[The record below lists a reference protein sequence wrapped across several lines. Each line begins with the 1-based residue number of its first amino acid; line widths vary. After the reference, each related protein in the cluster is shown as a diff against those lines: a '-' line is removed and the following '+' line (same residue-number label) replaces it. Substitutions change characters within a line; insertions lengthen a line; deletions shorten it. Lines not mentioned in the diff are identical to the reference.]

1 MSWLSSLLFG
11 DWLGITGGSFVK
23 PQPFGNHPLNTL
35 AFFRGRG
42 VKNKTNL
49 STDVSKKLPTGGGRG
64 KVTLGRG
71 QNRVKF
77 ADVLN
82 GWYLPKTK
90 EASA

>member
-1 MSWLSSLLFG
+1 MHVRF
-11 DWLGITGGSFVK
+11 T
-23 PQPFGNHPLNTL
+23 
-35 AFFRGRG
+35 FRSIPGRG
-42 VKNKTNL
+42 VINKTNL

-77 ADVLN
+77 ANVLN